1 MTEKPILTEAKSN
14 ILVRQ
19 FGDLFLV
26 NSKGDWKKKMNE
38 FANLA
43 AQAGYDKHK
52 ENIKE
57 TVANIDNIV
66 ESARKEGA
74 INLIEE
80 VLEISLLPHQIEW
93 LYKKR
98 EAIKKEVK

>member
-1 MTEKPILTEAKSN
+1 MTKKPK
-14 ILVRQ
+14 
-19 FGDLFLV
+19 
-26 NSKGDWKKKMNE
+26 
-38 FANLA
+38 
-43 AQAGYDKHK
+43 DKCM
-52 ENIKE
+52 
-57 TVANIDNIV
+57 VANCKGISIVCIQHV